1 MFTWKQITPG
11 PVVNGHER
19 KHLLW
24 PQTLILKNNQEGKK
38 EDEREQFIRG
48 NDMLI
53 GHAGQNTPGSIVLL
67 SALNA
72 ETSHERCV
80 SQEKVSPTPLRHDGR
95 ACRDVILE
103 NRLLIHHWDLCL
115 G

>member
-1 MFTWKQITPG
+1 MAIELSSQK
-11 PVVNGHER
+11 
-19 KHLLW
+19 
-24 PQTLILKNNQEGKK
+24 QEGKR

-48 NDMLI
+48 NDVLRAP
-53 GHAGQNTPGSIVLL
+53 AGQNMPGSIVLL
-67 SALNA
+67 LALNS

-80 SQEKVSPTPLRHDGR
+80 SQERVLPTPLRHDGRACREVLDGR

-103 NRLLIHHWDLCL
+103 NRLLIHHWDFCQ

>member
-1 MFTWKQITPG
+1 MNENSSSEAMTCSLVMQVKTRQAALFFFQHWTQ
-11 PVVNGHER
+11 
-19 KHLLW
+19 KHHM
-24 PQTLILKNNQEGKK
+24 KG
-38 EDEREQFIRG
+38 
-48 NDMLI
+48 
-53 GHAGQNTPGSIVLL
+53 
-67 SALNA
+67 
-72 ETSHERCV
+72 V